1 MSFSSKSRP
10 QSAPW
15 LPGLPCIL
23 TVDLILTLTYRLISL
38 LSLGLPYHPD
48 TVLSVHVI
56 GLGSVPLSL
65 LFYPILV
72 LRDWTVGSKAPTL
85 LWDWLSVK
93 SAFLQGAAPWW
104 EDNDIVQDNSWH
116 MSFMQLFTKSS
127 KCQYTMQRKAALWF
141 RVIQQ
146 VT

>member
-85 LWDWLSVK
+85 LWD
-93 SAFLQGAAPWW
+93 
-104 EDNDIVQDNSWH
+104 
-116 MSFMQLFTKSS
+116 
-127 KCQYTMQRKAALWF
+127 
-141 RVIQQ
+141 
-146 VT
+146 